1 MLEQSKR
8 IEREPVKSPIT
19 TLKLEQATELSKELD
34 KMIAE
39 LIKELDVEAL
49 LAESIEFI
57 QESEYSENLLDDL
70 LNNDD
75 LLDDLQDDLAVVP
88 IVGIILL
95 EFADQDANFWY
106 LKGDL
111 MVEEAECAALVPTK
125 SEEIKFKKQT
135 KARHLSPLYIK
146 VHVNGKPVSRVLID
160 DGVVLN
166 VIPYS
171 MVKNLGKSHKGLEET
186 NTVFFVVD
194 VKLRYTILLG
204 REWIHANQCVPSTL
218 HQQLQFWNG
227 DQVEIV
233 EADPFP
239 FTTDVRMQDV
249 MLYSPKIESISWLED
264 IILDSI
270 KSFDLSLDNFEVTV
284 EANLW
289 PRHNDGA

>member
-1 MLEQSKR
+1 M
-8 IEREPVKSPIT
+8 
-19 TLKLEQATELSKELD
+19 
-34 KMIAE
+34 
-39 LIKELDVEAL
+39 
-49 LAESIEFI
+49 
-57 QESEYSENLLDDL
+57 
-70 LNNDD
+70 
-75 LLDDLQDDLAVVP
+75 
-88 IVGIILL
+88 
-95 EFADQDANFWY
+95 
-106 LKGDL
+106 
-111 MVEEAECAALVPTK
+111 
-125 SEEIKFKKQT
+125 
-135 KARHLSPLYIK
+135 
-146 VHVNGKPVSRVLID
+146 LID

-204 REWIHANQCVPSTL
+204 REWIHANQYVPFTL